1 MKKYIR
7 LSIETEDKIG
17 VTLKILGKIYSRH
30 ISLNSV
36 EVFSK
41 RVNIQIEDIKSQEIQ
56 DITND
61 LMQLEDVISIK
72 EIKLLEFE
80 KSSKRLEAI
89 IDSVDEGVIALNPK
103 LEIEFFNDYSE
114 KIFDYDKTELLG
126 KNIKSFLGKST
137 NLIGFLEQGKNYDNI
152 ETFIQ
157 NERVEGRYLAS
168 GRAIKDDDGY
178 SAGAVLT
185 IKDYK
190 KAKELADIVISSE
203 DDQFKD
209 IIGNSNAIY
218 NLKKIAKAVAKS
230 DSTILIRGESG
241 TGKELFARAIKNLS
255 QRENQRFITINCAAI
270 PDSLIE
276 SELFGYEKGSFTG
289 ALNSGKLGLFKEA
302 DKGTLFLDE
311 IGELSLATQAKLLRV
326 LQEGV
331 VRRIGSS
338 KEEKVDVRI
347 ICATHRNL
355 EEMIE
360 KGMFREDLYYRL
372 NVIPLEIPPLRDRKE
387 DIPLLVSY
395 FVQKMNKKLN
405 KSVGSTSMVFLERLM
420 SYEYTGNIRELE
432 NIMERAMNLCEGA
445 ILSEEHLMLN
455 PAKEKDNEKAFE
467 IKRSEASLKKQLEDI
482 EKQMKLFQKEKEKSE
497 QFKQI
502 ASINEEQYSA
512 FERSLIHVV
521 EQQNEK
527 NNKLNLKW
535 GIIFCV
541 LSAILGNLLPPI
553 SRVFSSIFS

>member
-1 MKKYIR
+1 M
-7 LSIETEDKIG
+7 
-17 VTLKILGKIYSRH
+17 
-30 ISLNSV
+30 
-36 EVFSK
+36 
-41 RVNIQIEDIKSQEIQ
+41 
-56 DITND
+56 
-61 LMQLEDVISIK
+61 
-72 EIKLLEFE
+72 
-80 KSSKRLEAI
+80 
-89 IDSVDEGVIALNPK
+89 
-103 LEIEFFNDYSE
+103 
-114 KIFDYDKTELLG
+114 
-126 KNIKSFLGKST
+126 
-137 NLIGFLEQGKNYDNI
+137 EQGKNYDNI
-152 ETFIQ
+152 EPFIQ

-311 IGELSLATQAKLLRV
+311 IGELSLTTQAKLLRV

-482 EKQMKLFQKEKEKSE
+482 EKQILLSNIETDMSIRKTAKKLGLSHT
-497 QFKQI
+497 
-502 ASINEEQYSA
+502 A
-512 FERSLIHVV
+512 LI
-521 EQQNEK
+521 
-527 NNKLNLKW
+527 NKLKKYNLKM
-535 GIIFCV
+535 
-541 LSAILGNLLPPI
+541 
-553 SRVFSSIFS
+553 

>member
-1 MKKYIR
+1 
-7 LSIETEDKIG
+7 
-17 VTLKILGKIYSRH
+17 
-30 ISLNSV
+30 
-36 EVFSK
+36 
-41 RVNIQIEDIKSQEIQ
+41 
-56 DITND
+56 
-61 LMQLEDVISIK
+61 
-72 EIKLLEFE
+72 
-80 KSSKRLEAI
+80 
-89 IDSVDEGVIALNPK
+89 
-103 LEIEFFNDYSE
+103 
-114 KIFDYDKTELLG
+114 
-126 KNIKSFLGKST
+126 
-137 NLIGFLEQGKNYDNI
+137 LEQGKNYDNI

-311 IGELSLATQAKLLRV
+311 IGELSLTTQAKLLRV

-355 EEMIE
+355 EEMIR
-360 KGMFREDLYYRL
+360 KR
-372 NVIPLEIPPLRDRKE
+372 NV
-387 DIPLLVSY
+387 
-395 FVQKMNKKLN
+395 
-405 KSVGSTSMVFLERLM
+405 
-420 SYEYTGNIRELE
+420 
-432 NIMERAMNLCEGA
+432 
-445 ILSEEHLMLN
+445 
-455 PAKEKDNEKAFE
+455 
-467 IKRSEASLKKQLEDI
+467 
-482 EKQMKLFQKEKEKSE
+482 
-497 QFKQI
+497 
-502 ASINEEQYSA
+502 
-512 FERSLIHVV
+512 
-521 EQQNEK
+521 
-527 NNKLNLKW
+527 
-535 GIIFCV
+535 
-541 LSAILGNLLPPI
+541 
-553 SRVFSSIFS
+553 

>member
-1 MKKYIR
+1 M
-7 LSIETEDKIG
+7 
-17 VTLKILGKIYSRH
+17 
-30 ISLNSV
+30 
-36 EVFSK
+36 
-41 RVNIQIEDIKSQEIQ
+41 
-56 DITND
+56 
-61 LMQLEDVISIK
+61 
-72 EIKLLEFE
+72 
-80 KSSKRLEAI
+80 
-89 IDSVDEGVIALNPK
+89 
-103 LEIEFFNDYSE
+103 
-114 KIFDYDKTELLG
+114 
-126 KNIKSFLGKST
+126 
-137 NLIGFLEQGKNYDNI
+137 EQGKNYDNI

-168 GRAIKDDDGY
+168 GRAIRDDDGY

-209 IIGNSNAIY
+209 IIGNSNTIY

-482 EKQMKLFQKEKEKSE
+482 EKQILLNNIETDMSIRKTAKKLGLSHT
-497 QFKQI
+497 
-502 ASINEEQYSA
+502 A
-512 FERSLIHVV
+512 LI
-521 EQQNEK
+521 
-527 NNKLNLKW
+527 NKLKKYNLKM
-535 GIIFCV
+535 
-541 LSAILGNLLPPI
+541 
-553 SRVFSSIFS
+553 

>member
-1 MKKYIR
+1 MMKKYIR

-311 IGELSLATQAKLLRV
+311 IGELSLTTQAKLLRV

-482 EKQMKLFQKEKEKSE
+482 EKQILLSNIETDMSIRKTAKKLGLSHT
-497 QFKQI
+497 
-502 ASINEEQYSA
+502 A
-512 FERSLIHVV
+512 LI
-521 EQQNEK
+521 
-527 NNKLNLKW
+527 NKLKKYNLKT
-535 GIIFCV
+535 
-541 LSAILGNLLPPI
+541 
-553 SRVFSSIFS
+553 

>member
-1 MKKYIR
+1 M
-7 LSIETEDKIG
+7 
-17 VTLKILGKIYSRH
+17 
-30 ISLNSV
+30 
-36 EVFSK
+36 
-41 RVNIQIEDIKSQEIQ
+41 
-56 DITND
+56 
-61 LMQLEDVISIK
+61 
-72 EIKLLEFE
+72 
-80 KSSKRLEAI
+80 
-89 IDSVDEGVIALNPK
+89 
-103 LEIEFFNDYSE
+103 
-114 KIFDYDKTELLG
+114 
-126 KNIKSFLGKST
+126 
-137 NLIGFLEQGKNYDNI
+137 
-152 ETFIQ
+152 
-157 NERVEGRYLAS
+157 
-168 GRAIKDDDGY
+168 
-178 SAGAVLT
+178 
-185 IKDYK
+185 
-190 KAKELADIVISSE
+190 
-203 DDQFKD
+203 
-209 IIGNSNAIY
+209 
-218 NLKKIAKAVAKS
+218 
-230 DSTILIRGESG
+230 
-241 TGKELFARAIKNLS
+241 
-255 QRENQRFITINCAAI
+255 
-270 PDSLIE
+270 IE

-467 IKRSEASLKKQLEDI
+467 IIRSEASLKKQLEDI
-482 EKQMKLFQKEKEKSE
+482 EKQILLNNIETDMSIRKTAKKLGLSHT
-497 QFKQI
+497 
-502 ASINEEQYSA
+502 A
-512 FERSLIHVV
+512 LI
-521 EQQNEK
+521 
-527 NNKLNLKW
+527 NKLKKYNLKM
-535 GIIFCV
+535 
-541 LSAILGNLLPPI
+541 
-553 SRVFSSIFS
+553 